1 MILFKIKSL
10 AKRLIVSALS
20 LSLIIQHPLSIPIAK
35 ANPVSAI
42 TGLSDAPEH
51 KLSLWYRQPA
61 INWETDALPIGN
73 GLMGGMIFG
82 GIEQERIQLNE
93 KTLWSGG
100 PGSSFVYTWPST
112 DDPTTSIPYTFGNR
126 EGGADHLESVRAKL
140 RAGISMVLTKKRM
153 RILQA

>member
-1 MILFKIKSL
+1 MILIKIKPL
-10 AKRLIVSALS
+10 AKRLTVSALS
-20 LSLIIQHPLSIPIAK
+20 LSLIIQNPISVPIAK
-35 ANPVSAI
+35 AEPVSAI
-42 TGLSDAPEH
+42 NRMSDAPEN

-100 PGSSFVYTWPST
+100 PGSSLYILGLPRMNQQLLTR
-112 DDPTTSIPYTFGNR
+112 I
-126 EGGADHLESVRAKL
+126 HSVIARVVK
-140 RAGISMVLTKKRM
+140 I
-153 RILQA
+153 I